1 MDEQYRRY
9 NAGKYS
15 EGEDFTPS
23 DEENRKMK
31 KKQTELD
38 DSFGGPAVDKVK
50 ALRAK
55 SRKALEDTE

>member
-15 EGEDFTPS
+15 EGENFTPS

-38 DSFGGPAVDKVK
+38 DSFGGPVIDKIK
-50 ALRAK
+50 ELRTK
-55 SRKALEDTE
+55 SRKTLEDID